1 MLVTGRSRPRPSGQR
16 AVSGHRGV
24 DRPPAGV
31 EHGRGVGADGRDPVV
46 PTEVVARRSVGAALV
61 EDPADVVVEDALVGL
76 GVQRVTLRSA
86 AEDRQLLK
94 GKYCKV
100 ISIQW
105 HFKSRQ
111 LSRAWGSSL
120 SISFFAQFVRT

>member
-1 MLVTGRSRPRPSGQR
+1 MDLTKFLKTLTIVLVTGGSRPRPSWQR

-46 PTEVVARRSVGAALV
+46 PTEVVARRRVGAALV

-94 GKYCKV
+94 GKYYKV
-100 ISIQW
+100 RAVHW
-105 HFKSRQ
+105 HFTRCPNPK
-111 LSRAWGSSL
+111 
-120 SISFFAQFVRT
+120 